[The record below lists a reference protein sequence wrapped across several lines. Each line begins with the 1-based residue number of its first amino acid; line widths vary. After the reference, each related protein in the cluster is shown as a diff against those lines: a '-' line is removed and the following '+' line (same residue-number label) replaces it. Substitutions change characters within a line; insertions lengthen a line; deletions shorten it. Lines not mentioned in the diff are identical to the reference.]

1 LGLPSEAF
9 AQAGRRAKDHRIA
22 FRTNQSEIPLPR
34 LRDWN
39 DTGTGFSLASESL
52 TTRGTYLFFRPKV
65 REEEFEAATMAH
77 FPALYRT
84 ARLLAQESAEAED
97 LVQEVYLEAWK
108 SFHRFEKGTNCRAWL
123 FKILFHRLHH
133 FRRRWAKAVKVE
145 PLEKPED
152 QDNIMAEAPVPQEIR
167 DEDVLEALGKV
178 PIEFREVVLLADV
191 QEFSYKEIAETM
203 KLPLG
208 TVMSR
213 LSRGRKLLRQEL
225 AHVAG
230 AYGIRLGNNQARTGE
245 SA

>member
-1 LGLPSEAF
+1 M
-9 AQAGRRAKDHRIA
+9 RRPATLEMD
-22 FRTNQSEIPLPR
+22 
-34 LRDWN
+34 
-39 DTGTGFSLASESL
+39 
-52 TTRGTYLFFRPKV
+52 LFFHPKV
-65 REEEFEAATMAH
+65 RVEDFEAATMGH

-84 ARLLAQESAEAED
+84 ARLLAQEAAEAED

-108 SFHRFEKGTNCRAWL
+108 SFHRFEMGTNCRAWL

-133 FRRRWAKAVKVE
+133 FRRRWAKAAKVE
-145 PLEKPED
+145 AFEKPGD
-152 QDNIMAEAPVPQEIR
+152 QDSIIAETPVPQEIR
-167 DEDVLEALGKV
+167 DKDVLEALGRV

-213 LSRGRKLLRQEL
+213 LSRGRKLLRREL
-225 AHVAG
+225 ADVASS
-230 AYGIRLGNNQARTGE
+230 YGIRQESDQARRGE